1 MIISLGVMKAVSA
14 IDRAISKPGVDYA
27 AKRAAS
33 GRYNSTGTRY
43 VSSGQRM
50 GNAPGAAGNN
60 DGGGK
65 ASEKVTTPVVAKPDS
80 NYSHLE
86 GGVAGGRSSGNT
98 GARGTPLGS
107 VGSARMANGL
117 PDTSTNN
124 KAGRMAGWSQ
134 PVSRQGTGRMSGIG

>member
-14 IDRAISKPGVDYA
+14 LDKVLSKPGVDYA
-27 AKRAAS
+27 SKRAAS

-50 GNAPGAAGNN
+50 GNAPGAAGHN
-60 DGGGK
+60 DGGNSS
-65 ASEKVTTPVVAKPDS
+65 AKVTTPVVAKPDS

-86 GGVAGGRSSGNT
+86 GGVKGGSSSGNT

-107 VGSARMANGL
+107 MGSARMANGL

-124 KAGRMAGWSQ
+124 KAGRMASWSQ
-134 PVSRQGTGRMSGIG
+134 AASRQGTGRMSGIG

>member
-14 IDRAISKPGVDYA
+14 LDKAISKPGVDYA

-50 GNAPGAAGNN
+50 GNAPGAAGG
-60 DGGGK
+60 GGGK
-65 ASEKVTTPVVAKPDS
+65 VSEKVTTPVVAKPDS

-86 GGVAGGRSSGNT
+86 GGVKGGSSSGNT